1 MPMSGNEE
9 RARGIAAKAKNR
21 ATLFDLLERRQAEKR
36 AAGSAAR
43 GRFPNFQPELAAPK
57 GQATT
62 VHPDTKPSERFDV
75 TRAEPQPSAK
85 LDSREPMAPARVIE
99 LDDDRVRISL
109 TSVGCAV
116 VVFAVA
122 VLAVG
127 AFDLGRR
134 RGDGKGFER
143 GYEAG
148 RASYAADTVS
158 EIETARNQPP
168 ATHLVASLLE
178 RPDPDRKDVQDDQSI
193 AQDSD
198 MNRST
203 DAWIRDYTYIVAQ
216 EFGIGHLDDAP
227 GAQDFLAE
235 HGIESALVRTPRG
248 SAQLIS
254 VQGFDRSDPT
264 QRKMADQLLQKVHAV
279 GAQYY
284 ADGGGYKLEGY
295 FKTLKSDRW

>member
-1 MPMSGNEE
+1 MSGNEE
-9 RARGIAAKAKNR
+9 RARGIASKAKNR
-21 ATLFDLLERRQAEKR
+21 TTLFDLLERRQARKR
-36 AAGSAAR
+36 AAGAAAR
-43 GRFPNFQPELAAPK
+43 GLLPDIQPELDAPK
-57 GQATT
+57 GQTITLAA
-62 VHPDTKPSERFDV
+62 DRKPSERLDAP
-75 TRAEPQPSAK
+75 TAEPEHSVE
-85 LDSREPMAPARVIE
+85 LDSNEAVATERVIE

-134 RGDGKGFER
+134 RGDGKGFGR

-178 RPDPDRKDVQDDQSI
+178 RPDQNLEDVQDEQRT
-193 AQDSD
+193 ARDSD
-198 MNRST
+198 MGRST
-203 DAWIRDYTYIVAQ
+203 GGWIRDYTYIVAQ
-216 EFGIGHLDDAP
+216 EFGVAHLDDAR
-227 GAQDFLAE
+227 GAQDFLVE

-248 SAQLIS
+248 TAQLIT
-254 VQGFDRSDPT
+254 VQGFDQSDPT

>member
-1 MPMSGNEE
+1 MSGNEE

-21 ATLFDLLERRQAEKR
+21 TTLFDLLERRQAEKR
-36 AAGSAAR
+36 ATGSAAT
-43 GRFPNFQPELAAPK
+43 GRLSDFQPDLAAPK
-57 GQATT
+57 GQSTT
-62 VHPDTKPSERFDV
+62 LRADRKPSGRFDAPKV
-75 TRAEPQPSAK
+75 EPEHFVESG
-85 LDSREPMAPARVIE
+85 SSEPATPERVIE
-99 LDDDRVRISL
+99 LDNDRVRISL

-116 VVFAVA
+116 VVFALA

-134 RGDGKGFER
+134 RGDGQGFGR

-178 RPDPDRKDVQDDQSI
+178 RPDQDRQDVQDDQRP
-193 AQDSD
+193 AQDSN
-198 MNRST
+198 MNRSAG
-203 DAWIRDYTYIVAQ
+203 AWIRDYTYIVAQ
-216 EFGIGHLDDAP
+216 EFGSAHLDDAP

-235 HGIESALVRTPRG
+235 HGIESALVQTPRG
-248 SAQLIS
+248 TAQLIT

-295 FKTLKSDRW
+295 FKTLKGDRW

>member
-1 MPMSGNEE
+1 MSGNEE

-21 ATLFDLLERRQAEKR
+21 TTLFDLLERRQARKR
-36 AAGSAAR
+36 AAGAAAR
-43 GRFPNFQPELAAPK
+43 GRSPDIQTELEAPK
-57 GQATT
+57 GQTITLTA
-62 VHPDTKPSERFDV
+62 DRKPSERLDAH
-75 TRAEPQPSAK
+75 TAEPEPTVE
-85 LDSREPMAPARVIE
+85 LDSPEPVASERVIE

-134 RGDGKGFER
+134 RGDGKGFGR

-178 RPDPDRKDVQDDQSI
+178 RPDQDQEEAQDDKRT

-203 DAWIRDYTYIVAQ
+203 GAWIRGYTYIVAQ
-216 EFGIGHLDDAP
+216 EFGSAHLNDAP
-227 GAQDFLAE
+227 GAQDFLAG
-235 HGIESALVRTPRG
+235 HGIESALVQTPRG
-248 SAQLIS
+248 SAQLITI
-254 VQGFDRSDPT
+254 QGFDRSDTT

-295 FKTLKSDRW
+295 FKTLKNDRW

>member
-1 MPMSGNEE
+1 MSGNEE
-9 RARGIAAKAKNR
+9 RARGIAVKAKNR
-21 ATLFDLLERRQAEKR
+21 TTLFDLLERRQAEKR
-36 AAGSAAR
+36 AKGSTAR
-43 GRFPNFQPELAAPK
+43 GGLPDFQPELAAPK
-57 GQATT
+57 GRTT
-62 VHPDTKPSERFDV
+62 ALPADTKPSGRYDPPVVEPESL
-75 TRAEPQPSAK
+75 AELVSK
-85 LDSREPMAPARVIE
+85 EPATPERVIK

-109 TSVGCAV
+109 SSVGCAV
-116 VVFAVA
+116 VVFALA

-134 RGDGKGFER
+134 RGDGQGFGR

-148 RASYAADTVS
+148 RASYAADTIS

-178 RPDPDRKDVQDDQSI
+178 RPDQDRQDVQDDQRP
-193 AQDSD
+193 APDSD
-198 MNRST
+198 MNRSAG
-203 DAWIRDYTYIVAQ
+203 AWIRDYTYIVAQ
-216 EFGIGHLDDAP
+216 EFGSAHLDDAP

-235 HGIESALVRTPRG
+235 HGIESALVQTPRG
-248 SAQLIS
+248 TAQLIT

-284 ADGGGYKLEGY
+284 TDGGGYKLEGY
-295 FKTLKSDRW
+295 FKTLKGDRW